1 MPPQA
6 PSRPALQSASKTAQT
21 LASLALAAITT
32 IANAQAADPQVKLA
46 TSMGDIVVQLDTARA
61 PATVANFVQYV
72 KDGHYDGTV
81 FHRVMDGF
89 MIQGGGFTPDMQQK
103 PTRAPIKLEAGNGL
117 KNDKYTIA
125 MARTSNPDSATSQF
139 FINVVNN
146 DMLNAPKPDGHGYA
160 VFGKVIEGQAV
171 VDKIKAVPTG
181 SRGGHQNVPATPVVI
196 QSATLVGG
204 K

>member
-1 MPPQA
+1 MI
-6 PSRPALQSASKTAQT
+6 SRRKTALA
-21 LASLALAAITT
+21 LASLALAAITNV
-32 IANAQAADPQVKLA
+32 AGAQTADPQVKLT
-46 TSMGDIVVQLDTARA
+46 TSLGDIVVQLDPARA

-72 KDGHYDGTV
+72 KDGHYNGTV

-89 MIQGGGFTPDMQQK
+89 MIQGGGFTPEMQQK

-181 SRGGHQNVPATPVVI
+181 NRGGHQNVPTTPVVI